1 MTAAYQE
8 YRDANSRWVDR
19 IPAHWRIERLKFV
32 ARPQASNVD
41 KHSKDDEIPVRLCN
55 YTDVYNNAQIT
66 ADMDFMEA
74 TATEAEIEKFT
85 LTDDEVII
93 TKDSESWEDIAVPT
107 HVPKAIEG
115 VLCGYHLTQIRPD
128 KEQLDGRYLYYQ
140 LCSAALNRQFQVKAN
155 GVTRF
160 GLPAYHIDNAETI
173 VPKIAEQ
180 RAIAHFLD
188 TKTTEIDELI
198 GKREALL
205 VLQREQRIA
214 MITHA
219 VTRGLNG
226 SDKLSRTSI
235 PWLEAIPSH
244 WRLVPLKWCCRI
256 ASGQVDPTAD
266 GFRDLPLIAPDHIES
281 WTGRILPFTSAEE
294 QGAISG
300 KYAYTEG
307 TLLYSK
313 IRPELSKVCIAP
325 VDGLC
330 SADMYAISP
339 NEEILTKFLFYQF
352 LSRHFHQF
360 AVLESMRVAMPKVN
374 REALGAFPILVP
386 PRDEQEEIVQYLDQ
400 ALSALDKSSCAI
412 RTAINHLLEY
422 RSAVITA
429 AVTGQIKVV

>member
-1 MTAAYQE
+1 MAYDDYQ
-8 YRDANSRWVDR
+8 DANSRWVDR
-19 IPAHWRIERLKFV
+19 IPAQWRLERLKFV

-41 KHSKDDEIPVRLCN
+41 KHSKDDEIPIRLCN

-74 TATEAEIEKFT
+74 TATQSETERFA
-85 LTDDEVII
+85 LTEDEVII
-93 TKDSESWEDIAVPT
+93 TKDSESWQDIAVPA

-128 KEQLDGRYLYYQ
+128 HEQLDGRYLYYQ

-173 VPKIAEQ
+173 VPPLDEQ
-180 RAIAHFLD
+180 KAIARFLD
-188 TKTTEIDELI
+188 AKTNEIDGLI
-198 GKREALL
+198 DKREALL
-205 VLQREQRIA
+205 GLQREQRMA

-219 VTRGLNG
+219 VTHGLRAADN
-226 SDKLSRTSI
+226 LSATAI
-235 PWLEAIPSH
+235 PWLEEIPSH
-244 WRLVPLKWCCRI
+244 WRMVPLKWCCRI

-266 GFRDLPLIAPDHIES
+266 EFRELPLIAPDHIES
-281 WTGRILPFTSAEE
+281 WTGRVLPFTSAEE

-300 KYAYTEG
+300 KYAYTRG

-339 NEEILTKFLFYQF
+339 DDEIVTEFLFYQF

-386 PRDEQEEIVQYLDQ
+386 PREEQEDIVRYLNDS
-400 ALSALDKSSCAI
+400 LSALDRSSTAI
-412 RTAINHLLEY
+412 RTAIDHLLEY
-422 RSAVITA
+422 RSAIITA